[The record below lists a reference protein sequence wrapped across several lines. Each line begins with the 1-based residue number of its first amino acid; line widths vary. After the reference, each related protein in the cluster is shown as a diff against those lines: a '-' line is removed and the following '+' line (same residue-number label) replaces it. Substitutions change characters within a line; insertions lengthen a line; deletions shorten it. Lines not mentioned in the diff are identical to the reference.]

1 MRASAN
7 GIDVTPASSGLQPCC
22 VLSSWPANASCVM
35 TRTDNDFERKMAI
48 AREVM
53 EKHKVTLSVLAKG
66 ENSPYWTDEFAAEIE
81 AAKARLAPYTIA
93 GRSAK

>member
-1 MRASAN
+1 
-7 GIDVTPASSGLQPCC
+7 
-22 VLSSWPANASCVM
+22 M
-35 TRTDNDFERKMAI
+35 TQKTEDFERKMTI

-53 EKHKVTLSVLAKG
+53 EKHKVALSVLAKG
-66 ENSPYWTDEFAAEIE
+66 ENSPYWTEELAVEIE